1 MALEP
6 SFKAS
11 VNEAEY
17 TFENVQTEALDL
29 VELGQGRY
37 HVIKGHQSYRVEVL
51 QLEFAA
57 KAFQVKI
64 NGAVYQVKLQDEY
77 DQLIQRLGLA
87 AVASEKIREVK
98 APMPGLVLA
107 LSVEEG
113 QAVEKGQPLLI
124 LEAMKMENVIK
135 SPGDGIVKRINV
147 KKGEPVEKNY
157 LLVELD

>member
-17 TFENVQTEALDL
+17 TFNNVQTDLDL
-29 VELGQGRY
+29 VALGPGRY
-37 HVIKGHQSYRVEVL
+37 HVIKGHQSYRVEV
-51 QLEFAA
+51 QQADFGA
-57 KAFQVKI
+57 KAFQIKI
-64 NGAVYQVKLQDEY
+64 NGATYHVHLQDEY

-98 APMPGLVLA
+98 APMPGLVLTLA
-107 LSVEEG
+107 VEEG
-113 QAVEKGQPLLI
+113 QTVEKGQPLLI

-135 SPGDGIVKRINV
+135 SPGDGVVKRINV
-147 KKGEPVEKNY
+147 QKGAAVEKNY